1 MAFPGFIPHFIS
13 PLSLVEVM
21 SEVYGDRPQMKAL
34 LRREPALVLWHSEM
48 LQGIEEENRFSL
60 SLFLCLTGRDS
71 APQSFWH
78 LLATQ

>member
-60 SLFLCLTGRDS
+60 SLFLCLT
-71 APQSFWH
+71 
-78 LLATQ
+78 

>member
-1 MAFPGFIPHFIS
+1 
-13 PLSLVEVM
+13 M

-60 SLFLCLTGRDS
+60 SLFLCLT
-71 APQSFWH
+71 
-78 LLATQ
+78 